1 MKKFIL
7 PELPYALDALAPQ
20 LSKEA
25 LEFHYGKHHAAY
37 VNNLNKLI
45 ENTDYANM
53 PVEEII
59 KKADAGLFN
68 NAAQAYNHTFYWYCM
83 KPNASAEAPVP
94 TNQIESAI
102 IESFGSV
109 EKFKEEFTKTG
120 LTHFGSG
127 WAWLLKNKDGRLEI
141 KGMHDAN
148 TPIKDGDKP
157 ILALDVWEHAYYI
170 DYRNARADYIT
181 AFWKLVNWEFAE
193 KQLLSGEQDYLMN
206 PISE

>member
-1 MKKFIL
+1 MKQFIL
-7 PELPYALDALAPQ
+7 PKLPYELDALTPH

-25 LEFHYGKHHAAY
+25 LEYHYGKHHAAY

-45 ENTDYANM
+45 AGTDYENM

-59 KKADAGLFN
+59 QRADNGLFN

-83 KPNASAEAPVP
+83 KPNFSAEDAKP

-102 IESFGSV
+102 TESFGSM

-157 ILALDVWEHAYYI
+157 LLALDVWEHAYYI

-181 AFWKLVNWEFAE
+181 AFWKLINWEFAE
-193 KQLLSGEQDYLMN
+193 KQLLKNDPEPLMTA
-206 PISE
+206 IEE